1 MQMRAVGEGSS
12 CLSRQQQQVQVQQLQ
27 VQGRRWVPAAVA
39 TPLYS
44 KLRLCACPRALHI
57 AAKSAE
63 HVWSASECVCV
74 CVWRCNII
82 HQAASRASARLSQLV
97 IAAGE
102 TGTRPWACLPACP
115 FLFPLPL
122 SLALTLPLPLSHL
135 PLFLARSYSIILGMR
150 STFSGN
156 FGNFFVS
163 MCSKKYATDMCHEL
177 RVACKV
183 HLLLQ

>member
-1 MQMRAVGEGSS
+1 MCKAGG
-12 CLSRQQQQVQVQQLQ
+12 
-27 VQGRRWVPAAVA
+27 VPAAVA

-44 KLRLCACPRALHI
+44 KLRLCACPRALYI

-63 HVWSASECVCV
+63 DVWSASE

-102 TGTRPWACLPACP
+102 TGTRPWACLP
-115 FLFPLPL
+115 L
-122 SLALTLPLPLSHL
+122 SLSFSPFRPPVPAPFSHL

-156 FGNFFVS
+156 FGNFFFS
-163 MCSKKYATDMCHEL
+163 MCSKKYATDMCYEL
-177 RVACKV
+177 RVACKM
-183 HLLLQ
+183 HLQLQ